1 MPSRLVRIVN
11 VCIAVFMLFVV
22 IAVYRY
28 AIRPLPQTSGEMTAP
43 VRAPATIK
51 RDVRGVPHI
60 EASSWQDA
68 IFLQGYVTAQDRL
81 WQMDGLRR
89 FSAGEL
95 AEVFGPRM
103 LANDERSRRMRI
115 KAVAE
120 AHAKHLSASEQ
131 SVLTEYARGVNYFID
146 THRGDYSLEFSIPGN
161 SYNPR
166 AWSITDSILVGLAM
180 FRDLTDGSRFELAKG
195 TLAGMA
201 DPAKMKVL
209 FPPVQGGYVNPGSN
223 AWAVSGAHTASGKP
237 ILANDPHLAYSI
249 PGPWHLVHLKAPGLN
264 VAGAALPGVPC
275 IITGH
280 NDQIAWG
287 VTNLET
293 DVLDLYAEQMDQRN
307 GHYLFR
313 EKLEQAELD
322 REMVGVKGGNSV
334 NVDVWV
340 TRHGP
345 IVDER
350 NGKAYAM
357 RWDAMDGFGFPF
369 FDIDRAEN
377 WEEFRSAL
385 SHYWGPAQNFV
396 YADKAGHIGYQA
408 AGRVP
413 VRRGFDGDMPL
424 DGASGSYEWDAYV
437 PFDQMPSQYDPPSGI
452 IATANQNPF
461 APEFAFRVDGNFSD
475 RYRVQQIR
483 NLLARKSRLDV
494 EDMLTIQKDVYSEYD
509 YLLAQQVIAAFTKRG
524 SKEEIAHQAID
535 VLRNWN
541 GQMEKDQAAPMITE
555 LLSRGLG
562 EALVISIV
570 LPRPIKGIPNIRPRP
585 QIIEQLLRDRPTGWI
600 SKDNWDGWLLDNFVH
615 ALNAGRREQ
624 GMPVSRWRWGG
635 MLRWKI
641 EHPVGGRLPFIDRFF
656 NIGPVEMSGSG
667 TSVKQTTAV
676 IGPSE
681 RMVVD
686 LGNLEN
692 SVQNLMAG
700 ESGFVASAHYKDQ
713 WDAYYAGKSFP
724 MQFERIDAKDVLR
737 VRPER

>member
-1 MPSRLVRIVN
+1 
-11 VCIAVFMLFVV
+11 MLFVV